1 MEGSHVDHVDSSRVV
16 PVVAQRGSRAATA
29 ALATLLGFPAGLLLY
44 MAAALAFTE
53 PWLRAPDADFV
64 LATFLGGWALG
75 AWLLARRTVRLL
87 VVMRRGLLLGAVQ
100 WLLLVPLVYA
110 VPAPSLPR
118 ASELLA
124 RSLGGMP
131 VALPRGAEA
140 LLFSVLCL
148 LGAMALTALP
158 SALGVRLAEPARS
171 DAAG

>member
-1 MEGSHVDHVDSSRVV
+1 MGHVDSRRVV

-53 PWLRAPDADFV
+53 PVLREPDPDFV
-64 LATFLGGWALG
+64 LVTFLGGWALG
-75 AWLLARRTVRLL
+75 AVLLARHTVRLL

-100 WLLLVPLVYA
+100 WLALVPLVSA
-110 VPAPSLPR
+110 LPAHSLPR

-124 RSLGGMP
+124 RSLGGAP
-131 VALPRGAEA
+131 VSLPREAEA
-140 LLFSVLCL
+140 ALFAVLCL

-158 SALGVRLAEPARS
+158 SALGVRMAEPARS
-171 DAAG
+171 DVAG